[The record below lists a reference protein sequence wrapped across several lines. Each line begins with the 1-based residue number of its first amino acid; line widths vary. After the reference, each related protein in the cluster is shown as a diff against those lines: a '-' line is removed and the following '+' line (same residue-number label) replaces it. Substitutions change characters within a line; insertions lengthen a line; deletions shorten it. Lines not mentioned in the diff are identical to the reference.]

1 MNRKLVGLLIVVVAL
16 GAGFAGWLAH
26 ERADT
31 QALVPSNASA
41 QAVAKLWALQLPDAE
56 GKPQALAQWQGKTL
70 VLNFW
75 ASWCP
80 PCREEMPLLSQTQ
93 TKWQAQGVQIVGVG
107 IDEAS
112 SIRKFSDAHKLPFPL
127 LVAGLEQVSL
137 TEQLGNSVQ
146 GLPFTVIID
155 PEGKL
160 RHVKLGPFRGDQLD
174 RLLESLTRR

>member
-1 MNRKLVGLLIVVVAL
+1 MNRKLTALLVIAVAL
-16 GAGFAGWLAH
+16 GAGFAGWRAY

-41 QAVAKLWALQLPDAE
+41 QAVAKIWALQLPDAE

-75 ASWCP
+75 ATWCP

-93 TKWQAQGVQIVGVG
+93 TKWQAQGVQVVGIG

-112 SIRKFSDAHKLPFPL
+112 LIRKFSDTHKLPFPL
-127 LVAGLEQVSL
+127 LVAGLEQIGL
-137 TEQLGNSVQ
+137 AEQLGNSMR
-146 GLPFTVIID
+146 GLPFTVVID
-155 PEGKL
+155 SDGKL

-174 RLLESLTRR
+174 RLLEGVTRR